1 MGLDEINFSTR
12 LGNLGNNIGT
22 ISFFKDIETLEPL
35 NNEQINEEIEN
46 GFESNLMVTNKYFDD
61 LLNMNS
67 NTKSTLFALS
77 KVIIESTNDLQYN
90 DAKNNIELLKELN
103 EDIFDS
109 IIIILPNGNVVYN
122 SKSNENN
129 YTNYKNNSIDENYMT
144 RQSIITSQISN
155 NGVGSEIKFS
165 YAVKVK
171 NIFYSLRIGELG
183 FNKGT
188 ILLSKKENI

>member
-1 MGLDEINFSTR
+1 
-12 LGNLGNNIGT
+12 
-22 ISFFKDIETLEPL
+22 
-35 NNEQINEEIEN
+35 
-46 GFESNLMVTNKYFDD
+46 
-61 LLNMNS
+61 
-67 NTKSTLFALS
+67 
-77 KVIIESTNDLQYN
+77 
-90 DAKNNIELLKELN
+90 
-103 EDIFDS
+103 
-109 IIIILPNGNVVYN
+109 
-122 SKSNENN
+122 
-129 YTNYKNNSIDENYMT
+129 MT